1 MTFAGALTIT
11 DLDDFLTPSQAC
23 IIPVRQSNKPAGQE
37 TGDNA
42 NTEIQIDSNNNYYEV
57 STHST
62 ALAGPSSGV
71 EVGRQALKKA
81 EISLNDCL
89 ACSGCIT
96 STESLLITMQS
107 HNEVHDFIKAGDFGR
122 APVLSVAPQT
132 LASLSASYAS
142 GHLPLRTLLRRIRAF
157 LAAPERGGWQ
167 VWDTTFA
174 RHVALREMAT
184 EFQERRA
191 AAERGEKMQLPM
203 LASACPGWVCYAEK
217 AQGDLLP
224 LMSATRSPQGVMG
237 ALVKQWYARRLG
249 RTPAELYH
257 VTAMPCYDKK
267 LEASREDFYSETY
280 QTRDTDCVLTTGELD
295 LLLHELG
302 FDPLSPVEGEE
313 TADADPFPELLQH
326 PGSSSGSYLG
336 SLLSALAA
344 AHPLPTRVHTR
355 AVRGSTDNVEVYLE
369 DSEGSV
375 LFKGAICYGFR
386 NLQNLVRKVGR
397 ETGIGRAR
405 PAGAGRLQAAVAA
418 RRRKAR
424 TGQGEIKTPATP
436 ASPVTP
442 AGDERAN
449 GNGSDVAGAALVA
462 SRDAKKLDF
471 VEVMACPGGCVN
483 GGGQMK
489 PGTSGTTDA
498 EGYERPMQDEG
509 EPPRS
514 TGLASEEGMRWST
527 KEWVAEV
534 ERVYWTGLPTPP
546 SSPRIQAQ
554 DAAPA
559 AWPKRT
565 HAADGLA
572 RQVVDEMLGAVEG
585 DRYACTRTRFKR
597 VEGDVLS
604 QGGLTHEQ
612 VKW

>member
-1 MTFAGALTIT
+1 
-11 DLDDFLTPSQAC
+11 
-23 IIPVRQSNKPAGQE
+23 
-37 TGDNA
+37 
-42 NTEIQIDSNNNYYEV
+42 
-57 STHST
+57 
-62 ALAGPSSGV
+62 
-71 EVGRQALKKA
+71 
-81 EISLNDCL
+81 
-89 ACSGCIT
+89 
-96 STESLLITMQS
+96 MQS
-107 HNEVHDFIKAGDFGR
+107 HNEVLDFIRAGDFKR
-122 APVLSVAPQT
+122 TPVLSIAPQT
-132 LASLSASYAS
+132 LASLSASYA
-142 GHLPLRTLLRRIRAF
+142 GGQIPLRTLLRRIRAF
-157 LAAPERGGWQ
+157 LAAPERGSWQ

-174 RHVALREMAT
+174 RHVALQETIT
-184 EFQERRA
+184 EFGERRA
-191 AAERGEKMQLPM
+191 ASDKGEKLALPM

-224 LMSATRSPQGVMG
+224 LMSAARSPQGVMG
-237 ALVKQWYARRLG
+237 SLVKQWYASKLG
-249 RTPAELYH
+249 RNADEVYH

-267 LEASREDFYSETY
+267 LEASREDFYSEAFK
-280 QTRDTDCVLTTGELD
+280 TRETDCVLTTGELD

-302 FDPLSPVEGEE
+302 FDPLAPVPGEAVGE
-313 TADADPFPELLQH
+313 ASDPFPELLQH

-336 SLLSALAA
+336 TLLSALAA
-344 AHPLPTRVHTR
+344 AHPIPTRVHQR

-369 DSEGSV
+369 DVEGNV

-405 PAGAGRLQAAVAA
+405 PSGAGRLQAAVAA

-424 TGQGEIKTPATP
+424 TGAGEIQTPATP
-436 ASPVTP
+436 SSPVTP
-442 AGDERAN
+442 GGEGRQGEN
-449 GNGSDVAGAALVA
+449 VTEAALVA
-462 SRDAKKLDF
+462 ARDAKKLDY

-489 PGTSGTTDA
+489 PSATEPGAAGVGVDA
-498 EGYERPMQDEG
+498 EGYPRPLPDDG
-509 EPPRS
+509 VAEPPRS

-546 SSPRIQAQ
+546 SSPRLQAQ
-554 DAAPA
+554 DSEPAQWPTRTRKADALAAS
-559 AWPKRT
+559 
-565 HAADGLA
+565 
-572 RQVVDEMLGAVEG
+572 VVDEMLSSSG
-585 DRYACTRTRFKR
+585 DRYACVRTRFKR